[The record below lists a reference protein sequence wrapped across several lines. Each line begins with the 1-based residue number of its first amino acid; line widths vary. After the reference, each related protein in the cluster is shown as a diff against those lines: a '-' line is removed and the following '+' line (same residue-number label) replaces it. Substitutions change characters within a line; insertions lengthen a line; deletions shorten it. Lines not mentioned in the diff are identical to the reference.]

1 LLCLGRHTVTA
12 LLCTC
17 GRQFQDWSAAYR
29 LFSRKRFDPAAAFTV
44 IRRDLLAQL
53 PPDQPLCV
61 AMDDSL
67 LPKTGTK
74 IPGVGWRRDPLG
86 PKFQT
91 NLVRAQRILQL
102 SAALPPRDAPGPTRT
117 IPIDFAHVPTPPKPR
132 KKASAEEQQNYRLAR
147 QAASMS
153 LHGAH
158 HAEALRQA
166 LDGDPGQA
174 QRELRMLVDGRFTN
188 QTFLRRVPQRT
199 AVIGRIRK
207 DAKLYY
213 PPVPACTTRRGR
225 PPDYGPLAPTPEQ
238 LRQDDSLPWQTV
250 PVFAAGKEHA
260 FKFKALTDLRWR
272 PAGPGKGL
280 TLVVIAPLSY
290 RLSQNSRLLYREP
303 AYLICD
309 DPQLPAAEIVRN
321 YPWRWEVEVNFREE
335 KTVLGIGQAQV
346 RHPASVELEPALG
359 VVSYAML
366 LLADTH
372 RTPQGRATLPPA
384 IWNAHTVPQRTSTQQ
399 LVNDLRAEVWGR
411 GLGLD
416 NFSGFNV
423 VAAPDVKPQK
433 FESNPASAVLYCR
446 N

>member
-1 LLCLGRHTVTA
+1 VTA

-17 GRQFQDWSAAYR
+17 GRQFQDWTAAYR
-29 LFSRKRFDPAAAFTV
+29 LFSRQRFDPSAAFTV

-53 PPDQPLCV
+53 PADQPLCV

-102 SAALPPRDAPGPTRT
+102 SAALPPSDAPGPTRT

-132 KKASAEEQQNYRLAR
+132 KTASAEEQKNYRLAC

-153 LHGAH
+153 LHGAQ

-188 QTFLRRVPQRT
+188 QTFLRHLPPRT
-199 AVIGRIRK
+199 ALIGRIRK

-213 PPVPACTTRRGR
+213 PPVPSCATRRGR

-238 LRQDDSLPWQTV
+238 LRQDDSVQWQTAR
-250 PVFAAGKEHA
+250 VFAAGKEHE
-260 FKFKALTDLRWR
+260 FKFKPLADLRWR
-272 PAGPGKGL
+272 PAGPGKAL

-290 RLSQNSRLLYREP
+290 RLSQSSRLLYREP

-309 DPQLPAAEIVRN
+309 DPQLPAAEIVRH

-335 KTVLGIGQAQV
+335 KTVLGIGQAQL

-372 RTPQGRATLPPA
+372 RTPKARAPLPPTK
-384 IWNAHTVPQRTSTQQ
+384 WSSRTVPQRTSTQQ
-399 LVNDLRAEVWGR
+399 LVNDLREEVWGR

-423 VAAPDVKPQK
+423 TTSPDVKPQK
-433 FESNPASAVLYCR
+433 FELNPASAVLYCR